1 MPQLDPPA
9 VTTLGRLPTREL
21 VGVVLHRVFLSRRPS
36 PWWFSGVPAGADPD
50 GFGRFDLPRPDGAC
64 YLATSPVAAALETFQ
79 HLVGGLL
86 PDAELRRRSR
96 VEVLA
101 PPSTPLAANLTAAQ
115 ARGAGVT
122 YELFSSGDRALSQR
136 WAAGLRRAGFRALV
150 QGVRHDPTGRLRAVT
165 LFDLAGDHAPYD
177 DDAGW
182 AGERKDLHTDAA
194 LRTALARY
202 GVQVTRSDVQLP
214 VVALADSGPL

>member
-1 MPQLDPPA
+1 MPQPEPPP
-9 VTTLGRLPTREL
+9 VTTLGRLPTRVL
-21 VGVVLHRVFLSRRPS
+21 AGVVLHRVFLARRPS
-36 PWWFSGVPAGADPD
+36 PWWFSGVPSDADPD
-50 GFGRFDLPRPDGAC
+50 GFGRFDLPLPDGAC
-64 YLATSPVAAALETFQ
+64 YLATSPVSAALETFQ

-86 PDAELRRRSR
+86 PDDELRRRAR

-101 PPSTPLAANLTAAQ
+101 PASTPLAANLTAAR

-136 WAAGLRRAGFRALV
+136 WAGGLRRAGFRALV

-177 DDAGW
+177 DEAGW
-182 AGERKDLHTDAA
+182 AGERKALHTDMA
-194 LRTALARY
+194 LRTALGRY
-202 GVQVTRSDVQLP
+202 GIRVTRSDVQLL
-214 VVALADSGPL
+214 VVALEDSGLL